1 MELIKSIVLG
11 IIQGL
16 TEFLPVSS
24 SGHLVIAEHFMRFDK
39 PDMSFDVL
47 LHFGTLLA
55 ILLYF
60 RNDII
65 NLLKSLNPSAKGEAV
80 KDNRRVLLYLIIG
93 TIPIGLVGVLLKDP
107 IEGLFSN
114 PMVAATMLFFTGAIV
129 LVSDLV
135 RSRGIEMGKM
145 GILRCILI
153 GIGQAL
159 AIVPGISRSGMTIS
173 SGLFAGLKRD
183 DAARYAFLLAIPAI
197 LGATVLD
204 IGALFEIEPHYI
216 VRYIAGTIAAFGS
229 GYAVI
234 SLLLSM
240 VRKQKMKY
248 FSFYCWAVAIVT
260 IILIWKGL

>member
-1 MELIKSIVLG
+1 MELIKSIILG

-55 ILLYF
+55 ILIYF
-60 RNDII
+60 RKDIVK
-65 NLLKSLNPSAKGEAV
+65 LLASLNPAARDEETR
-80 KDNRRVLLYLIIG
+80 DNRRILLYLAVG
-93 TIPIGLVGVLLKDP
+93 TVPIGLVGVLLKDQ
-107 IEGLFSN
+107 IECLFSN
-114 PMVAATMLFFTGAIV
+114 PIIAASMLFLTGAVV

-135 RSRGIEMGKM
+135 RSRGIQMGKM
-145 GILRCILI
+145 GLLRGILI

-204 IGALFEIEPHYI
+204 IGALFAIEPHYVI
-216 VRYIAGTIAAFGS
+216 RYIAGTVAAFIS
-229 GYAVI
+229 GYMVI
-234 SLLLSM
+234 SLLLTM

-248 FSFYCWAVAIVT
+248 FFFYCWAVAIVT
-260 IILIWKGL
+260 IILISKGL

>member
-1 MELIKSIVLG
+1 MELLKSIILG

-60 RNDII
+60 RTDIFA
-65 NLLKSLNPSAKGEAV
+65 LLKSLNPSAKGEAV
-80 KDNRRVLLYLIIG
+80 SDNRRVLLYLFIG

-107 IEGLFSN
+107 IEALFSN
-114 PMVAATMLFFTGAIV
+114 PMVAAIMLFFTGAIV
-129 LVSDLV
+129 LVSDIV
-135 RSRGIEMGKM
+135 RSRGLEMGKM
-145 GILRCILI
+145 GVLRGVLI

-173 SGLFAGLKRD
+173 TGLFVGLKRD

-204 IGALFEIEPHYI
+204 IGSLANIESHYL
-216 VRYIAGTIAAFGS
+216 VRYIAGTVAAFIS
-229 GYAVI
+229 GYLVI
-234 SLLLSM
+234 SLLLAM

-248 FSFYCWAVAIVT
+248 FSFYCWFVAIAT
-260 IILIWKGL
+260 IILLGRGL